1 MLEPGESQMN
11 GPILSI
17 KMLGKDY
24 TVKGKGGIIL
34 QNKEKLIAVDHI
46 TLEIEKGTT
55 LGLVGESGCGKSTLG
70 RMLCRLEAPSR
81 GEIYFQGQPIH
92 ALKGESLRRIRHF
105 FQPVFQDPLGSLN
118 PRLNVFQTLAEPL
131 QLYGKKG
138 DENEVII
145 LLETVGLGNEV
156 MHRYAHQL
164 SGGQRQRL
172 GIARALAV
180 GPQLLVADEPVSSLD
195 VSIQAQVLNLFL
207 SLQQKLQ
214 LTMVFISH
222 DLRVISQ
229 LADRVAVMY
238 VGRIMEMA
246 STRELF
252 DNPCHPYTQALLN
265 ALPRLEPGRGRK
277 RAILTGEIP
286 SPVNPV
292 PGCRFYSRCQYREEG
307 CRYYENEIIKISP
320 EHNIACKHWQKVR
333 EHRKNN

>member
-1 MLEPGESQMN
+1 MN